1 MKRYKITKSYGVT
14 ESVIC
19 SKKTGNRIL
28 SFNQAEKL
36 CKLILLFGKLDIHLV
51 FLKFVSFCL
60 FSSLLLSATE
70 DEDISLR
77 KSDWFESPIFCE
89 PIRMDDLDGGTLVSL
104 INHPRATPLL
114 FPKLVSPFE
123 WIDCGEIEFY
133 SFNDLI
139 KNPMLREPA
148 PRYDSKQ
155 KSPFLNENFSSD
167 RDKRGILG
175 PASNNEFDIQ
185 KLIQSKT
192 PLPDDQKLLAFL
204 KQGTVDLSIEQK
216 TKILESLIPND
227 TDKDLIKNL
236 LRPSRYNETKQIISS
251 NMPAA
256 SLPAELPELPE
267 IPVLD
272 LPAPPPGFQ
281 TSTVSLA
288 DPGKTVLKLRASKST
303 TDGRMQPAQAS
314 DIYLTTQNLQELFKD
329 LDAGELL
336 AGEARSVAELWA
348 KAEKSSNPEV
358 VFGVKSILLQAKVG
372 KTRTDA
378 FGLAALEDLAPD
390 EKYFLIGIEK
400 DDLTDVVTIWSKEIE
415 VSPGENMI
423 ELSSN
428 DVIYQE

>member
-1 MKRYKITKSYGVT
+1 MFFKS
-14 ESVIC
+14 
-19 SKKTGNRIL
+19 
-28 SFNQAEKL
+28 
-36 CKLILLFGKLDIHLV
+36 
-51 FLKFVSFCL
+51 VSFCL
-60 FSSLLLSATE
+60 FSPLLLSATGE
-70 DEDISLR
+70 EDIILR
-77 KSDWFESPIFCE
+77 KTDWFESPTFCD
-89 PIRMDDLDGGTLVSL
+89 PIRMDELDGGTLVSL
-104 INHPRATPLL
+104 INHPSATPLL
-114 FPKLVSPFE
+114 FPKLVSLFD
-123 WIDCGEIEFY
+123 WIDRGEIEYY

-148 PRYDSKQ
+148 QKYDSKQ
-155 KSPFLNENFSSD
+155 KSPFLNEHFSSD
-167 RDKRGILG
+167 RDKRGILES
-175 PASNNEFDIQ
+175 ATDNELDIQ
-185 KLIQSKT
+185 KLVQSKT

-236 LRPSRYNETKQIISS
+236 LRPSRNIESEQEISS
-251 NMPAA
+251 SMPDA
-256 SLPAELPELPE
+256 SLPSEFSELPEV
-267 IPVLD
+267 PVLD
-272 LPAPPPGFQ
+272 LPLPPPRFQ
-281 TSTVSLA
+281 NSTVSLA

-314 DIYLTTQNLQELFKD
+314 DFYLTTKNLQELFKD
-329 LDAGELL
+329 LDAGGLL
-336 AGEARSVAELWA
+336 SGEVRSVAELWA

-378 FGLAALEDLAPD
+378 FGLAALENLAPD

-400 DDLTDVVTIWSKEIE
+400 DDLSDVVTIWSKEIE